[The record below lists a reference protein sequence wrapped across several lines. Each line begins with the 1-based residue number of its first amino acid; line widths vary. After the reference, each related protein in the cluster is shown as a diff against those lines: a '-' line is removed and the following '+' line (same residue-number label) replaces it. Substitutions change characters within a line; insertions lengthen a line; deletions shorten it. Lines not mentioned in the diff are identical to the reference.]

1 MRRGRARSVARI
13 PSEFHNGVMFC
24 PHCRVHYSGGGEK
37 GRCPYCGREGEPSR
51 STPAVDLQ
59 PAMTP
64 SVAAAPAAAAD
75 AERTRTEAQAE
86 AWPPGT
92 ILAEKYEVLTQ
103 LGSGGFGS
111 VYKVRHVFRKKHYAL
126 KTPHPE
132 FAADDV
138 FRRRFEREIEAME
151 RFVHPDAVMIRDSG
165 VTAEGRPYYTMDFI
179 EGESLKDVL
188 RREGRLAPV
197 RAVPIVLRVLR
208 VLDVSHSHG
217 IVHRDIKPD
226 NILLTGVN
234 GREGVKVLDFGVA
247 KLLDL
252 VGESKN
258 ITRGDRVGTPRY
270 MSPEQITGE
279 ATDPRSDLFSLGI
292 VFYEMVTGSH
302 PFDAGKKGVEKAGS
316 LAPLTEAILNQT
328 PAAPREVIP
337 EISKIVSDQ
346 ILGLLEKRARRR
358 PASAS
363 LVIQVLEGAP
373 EIASHSAPATRLSI
387 HPRFPRS
394 RAGTLVLGESTPEGE
409 RRCFLFFGDEVR
421 VGRSNDPSR
430 GIENDIILRCLP
442 CRSRAADPENWA
454 RNLTISHHA
463 ATLYPTGHILNI
475 DPAPGVKHGIAIGGV
490 KSYGRIRIQGDR
502 FHLGLGDRALELDG
516 LRVESTPGEMRHD
529 LGFLA
534 EGRPEGGGEKARTG
548 YSNPACGVDSV
559 SLYRPENWPLHEYHI
574 VCRALRIGAAAGC
587 ALRLARAPAPEML
600 LIHEAGE
607 AFLLPLA
614 KGARVARPAS
624 GDDTAAEAELSEGTL
639 YPLSP
644 GMRLTLGENRFH
656 VTLATETDFK
666 TT

>member
-1 MRRGRARSVARI
+1 M
-13 PSEFHNGVMFC
+13 PHEFHNGAMFC

-51 STPAVDLQ
+51 STPAVPV
-59 PAMTP
+59 PAVMTP
-64 SVAAAPAAAAD
+64 SAAEVPSPPSPAAVQAD
-75 AERTRTEAQAE
+75 PDRTRTEAQAE
-86 AWPPGT
+86 AWAPGT

-179 EGESLKDVL
+179 EGESLKEVL
-188 RREGRLAPV
+188 RREGKIASE
-197 RAVPIVLRVLR
+197 RAVHIALRVLR
-208 VLDVSHSHG
+208 VLDVSHAHG

-279 ATDPRSDLFSLGI
+279 PTDPRSDLFSLGI
-292 VFYEMVTGSH
+292 VLYEMVTGSH
-302 PFDAGKKGVEKAGS
+302 PFEAGRKGVAKAGDF
-316 LAPLTEAILNQT
+316 APLTDAILNHI
-328 PAAPREVIP
+328 PASPRDVVP
-337 EISKIVSDQ
+337 SISRMVSDQ
-346 ILGLLEKRARRR
+346 ILALLEKKARRR

-363 LVIQVLEGAP
+363 LVIQALESSP
-373 EIASHSAPATRLSI
+373 EIASHSTPATRLSLD
-387 HPRFPRS
+387 PRFPRV
-394 RAGTLVLGESTPEGE
+394 RAGTLVLRESTPGGE

-430 GIENDIILRCLP
+430 GIENDAILRCLP

-454 RNLTISHHA
+454 RNLTISHHS
-463 ATLYPTGHILNI
+463 ATLYPTGHILTI

-502 FHLGLGDRALELDG
+502 FHLGLGDRALEIDG
-516 LRVESTPGEMRHD
+516 LRIEGAQGETRHD
-529 LGFLA
+529 LAFLA
-534 EGRPEGGGEKARTG
+534 EGRPVESGDRRRTG
-548 YSNPACGVDSV
+548 YSNAACGIDSV

-574 VCRALRIGAAAGC
+574 VCRALRIGASAGC
-587 ALRLARAPAPEML
+587 PLRTGKAPAPEML
-600 LIHEAGE
+600 LIHEEGE
-607 AFLLPLA
+607 AFLLPLG
-614 KGARVARPAS
+614 KGARAAPPAT
-624 GDDTAAEAELSEGTL
+624 GDDTAAEVELSEGVL
-639 YPLSP
+639 HPLSP
-644 GMRLTLGENRFH
+644 GMRLALGENRFM
-656 VTLATETDFK
+656 VTLAAEMDFK

>member
-1 MRRGRARSVARI
+1 MTTALVALI
-13 PSEFHNGVMFC
+13 PSEFHNGAMFC

-37 GRCPYCGREGEPSR
+37 GCCPYCGREGEPSR
-51 STPAVDLQ
+51 STPAVTVL
-59 PAMTP
+59 PAVTP
-64 SVAAAPAAAAD
+64 PAGPLPAAPAELD
-75 AERTRTEAQAE
+75 RTRTESQGE
-86 AWPPGT
+86 TWPPGT

-188 RREGRLAPV
+188 RREGKFAPE

-279 ATDPRSDLFSLGI
+279 PTDPRSDLFSLGI

-302 PFDAGKKGVEKAGS
+302 PFDAGKKAVERPGD
-316 LAPLTEAILNQT
+316 LAPLTHAILNQT
-328 PAAPREVIP
+328 PAPPRDVVP
-337 EISKIVSDQ
+337 SISRIVSDQ
-346 ILGLLEKRARRR
+346 IVALLEKKARRR
-358 PASAS
+358 PASAAV
-363 LVIQVLEGAP
+363 VIQALESAP
-373 EIASHSAPATRLSI
+373 EIAPYSVPAARLSL
-387 HPRFPRS
+387 HPRFPRA
-394 RAGTLVLGESTPEGE
+394 RAGTLVLRETTPDGE

-421 VGRSNDPSR
+421 IGRSNDPAR
-430 GIENDIILRCLP
+430 GIENDVILRCLP

-454 RNLTISHHA
+454 RNLTISHQA
-463 ATLYPTGHILNI
+463 ANIYPVGHILTI
-475 DPAPGVKHGIAIGGV
+475 DPSPGVKHGIAIGGV

-516 LRVESTPGEMRHD
+516 FRVETSPGETRHD
-529 LGFLA
+529 LAFLA
-534 EGRPEGGGEKARTG
+534 EGRPEGAGDRARTG
-548 YSNPACGVDSV
+548 YSNAACGIDSV
-559 SLYRPENWPLHEYHI
+559 SLFRPENWPLHEYHM

-587 ALRLARAPAPEML
+587 PLRIGKAPAAEVL

-607 AFLLPLA
+607 AFLLGLG
-614 KGARVARPAS
+614 KGARAAPPPT
-624 GDDTAAEAELSEGTL
+624 GDDTAAEVDLSEGVL
-639 YPLSP
+639 HPLSP
-644 GMRLTLGENRFH
+644 GVRLTLGENRFL
-656 VTLATETDFK
+656 VTLAADSDFK